1 MHFRRPPK
9 LLHKARSLCLVA
21 VTSGVNGYGMRTP
34 VDQAQLFFSRAVELE
49 RRAADKGEGKLKET
63 LLTLAAYYRE
73 LSTQAH
79 QQGKHSQPAMHP
91 KSETAIARQVVAR
104 QSRSSTRLRLDTLS
118 R

>member
-49 RRAADKGEGKLKET
+49 KRAADKGEGKLKET

-79 QQGKHSQPAMHP
+79 QQGKRSQPAMQP
-91 KSETAIARQVVAR
+91 KSETAIARQVVAK
-104 QSRSSTRLRLDTLS
+104 QSRSSTRLRPDTLS

>member
-1 MHFRRPPK
+1 VHFRRPPK

-79 QQGKHSQPAMHP
+79 QQGKRSQPAMQP
-91 KSETAIARQVVAR
+91 KSETAIARQVVAK
-104 QSRSSTRLRLDTLS
+104 QSRSSTRLRPDTLS

>member
-1 MHFRRPPK
+1 
-9 LLHKARSLCLVA
+9 
-21 VTSGVNGYGMRTP
+21 VTSGVNGHGVRTP

-79 QQGKHSQPAMHP
+79 RQGKDSQPAVQP
-91 KSETAIARQVVAR
+91 KSETALVRQFVPR
-104 QSRSSTRLRLDTLS
+104 QSRSSTRLRLDALS